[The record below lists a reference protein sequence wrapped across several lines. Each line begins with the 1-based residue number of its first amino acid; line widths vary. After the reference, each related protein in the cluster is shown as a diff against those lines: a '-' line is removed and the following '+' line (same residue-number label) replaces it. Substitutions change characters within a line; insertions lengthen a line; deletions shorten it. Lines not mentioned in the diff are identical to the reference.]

1 MTVTFTYVLMTTTT
15 RSPAQIFQVLD
26 VSTWVF
32 CRHFKSN
39 MFKTELILFPS
50 LLKYSP
56 YGRLVTLSTQSLKGN
71 TGPFLGCFFSFSLC
85 IKFVTQVS
93 YIFLNMTRICPQC
106 PLVPMCSPYSLSLSL
121 FSCILAGL
129 PDSAPALF
137 FLFRMF
143 PTYF

>member
-1 MTVTFTYVLMTTTT
+1 MTTTT

-26 VSTWVF
+26 VSACVF
-32 CRHFKSN
+32 CHHFKSK
-39 MFKTELILFPS
+39 MFKTESILFPS

-56 YGRLVTLSTQSLKGN
+56 YGRLVTLSTQSLKRN
-71 TGPFLGCFFSFSLC
+71 MGPFLGCFSFSLC
-85 IKFVTQVS
+85 VNFVTQVS

-106 PLVPMCSPYSLSLSL
+106 PLVPMCSPFSLSLSF

-143 PTYF
+143 PKYF